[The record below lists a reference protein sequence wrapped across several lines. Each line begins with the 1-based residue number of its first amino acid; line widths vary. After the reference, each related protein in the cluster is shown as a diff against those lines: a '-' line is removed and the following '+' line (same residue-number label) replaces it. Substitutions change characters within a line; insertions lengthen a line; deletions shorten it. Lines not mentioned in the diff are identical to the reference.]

1 VADVLVARNR
11 EGTSL
16 PYLIRVPL
24 SDGIV
29 LKARE
34 TWPCTTKVYCH
45 RAEGWPADAEIVER
59 IPVRYSHRPRPRIA
73 RLRTTP
79 PTPLG
84 RRSSR
89 VRLNSA
95 P

>member
-1 VADVLVARNR
+1 MADVLVARNR

-59 IPVRYSHRPRPRIA
+59 IPVRYSHRPRHGSPGCVR
-73 RLRTTP
+73 RRP
-79 PTPLG
+79 PHWG
-84 RRSSR
+84 ADRRECG
-89 VRLNSA
+89 
-95 P
+95 